1 VTRDRSLETTVLL
14 QDIFILLLAM
24 LVSRLA
30 HGALVGAM
38 PGLKPPVAAGEYAHL
53 LLVFLPTWIFA
64 ADRLGIHRLQTLT
77 GQKLEI
83 IRRVILTQAWGVA
96 AIGLIL
102 TFAQVSLNRSLIIVF
117 LVLSTAML
125 LVAKALQAPWL
136 ARRRGQSRVLLIG
149 DAANEVAHEF
159 ERLRGRHV
167 EHWNGSDPAALEAR
181 FRAGAVD
188 EVVLV
193 GRLPTERILAYVGAC
208 AEAGLPVF
216 VPVPLEPQSL
226 PLPPPDVETVG
237 NSDYVV
243 YQTRKLTAATVA
255 VKAIADRVLAAL
267 LIVLLAPLMLL
278 VALAVRIGIGSP
290 VLYVQ
295 RRGGIYGHPFRMLK
309 FRTMR
314 NGADKERDTLS
325 GLNEMDG
332 PVFKMRNDPRVT
344 PLGRILRRTSLDELP
359 QLFNVLVGQMSIVG
373 PRPLPLEETR
383 ALTGRHRRRLS
394 IRPGLTCLWQVSG
407 RSDLTFAE
415 WMALDLEYVERWTL
429 WLDLAIL
436 LRTIPAI
443 VSRRGAR

>member
-1 VTRDRSLETTVLL
+1 
-14 QDIFILLLAM
+14 
-24 LVSRLA
+24 
-30 HGALVGAM
+30 
-38 PGLKPPVAAGEYAHL
+38 

-325 GLNEMDG
+325 GVNEMDG